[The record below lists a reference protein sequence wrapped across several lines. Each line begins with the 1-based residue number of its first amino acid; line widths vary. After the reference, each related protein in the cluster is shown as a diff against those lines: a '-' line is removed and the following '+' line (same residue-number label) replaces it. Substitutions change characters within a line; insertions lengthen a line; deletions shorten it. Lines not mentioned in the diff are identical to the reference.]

1 MKFIITTTKDY
12 KENCWEGIVSENI
25 PYHKAKRDKILWNKP
40 RYDTDGYW
48 VDHEEIGEDWTIE
61 IDSIEDLL
69 RILDECG
76 CTGSL
81 HDSEIVIFKYE
92 KNDDYYGI
100 EIVNDYRS

>member
-1 MKFIITTTKDY
+1 MKFIITTTKNFG
-12 KENCWEGIVSENI
+12 EEFHEGIVSDNI

-40 RYDTDGYW
+40 RCDPDGYW
-48 VDHEEIGEDWTIE
+48 VEHEEMGEAWTIE
-61 IDSIEDLL
+61 IDGIEDLL
-69 RILDECG
+69 RILEECE